1 MDTGN
6 EIADK
11 TKKEFFIG
19 MEDLGAI
26 AQSSSKKRRIDVDK
40 VVDATM
46 QVLLSIENKGD
57 FLDKKVKNG
66 ETDFNADEYEI
77 AKTMTEERV
86 AKDLAEGKVSKYICS
101 VCLFFL
107 VYILKLM
114 DDPKVLTQWDQIKFD
129 NFKRSEE

>member
-86 AKDLAEGKVSKYICS
+86 AKDLAEGKVSKYI
-101 VCLFFL
+101 
-107 VYILKLM
+107 LKLM